1 MKEQYP
7 NQNIS
12 SSLSCQQKLGSPH
25 RRFKPW
31 RNWSINSPNPTTT
44 PWNCS
49 SNTWGGKSP
58 PIHTTKYWVTH
69 RTFWGPLNH
78 LGWWKDNN
86 NNISVRFSYL
96 SFIGICEL
104 QRFLQ
109 TSVVWNLALFSL
121 TIIQVDA
128 AHWWWLRRD
137 IPPPLPRLWS
147 ALGVQQYTIK
157 RYINASFIHS
167 STKRILSLCIWA
179 LIRWLLFYFRLSTLW
194 NWTEL
199 MFTWLPSK
207 WYQPN

>member
-12 SSLSCQQKLGSPH
+12 SSLPCQQKLGSPH

-58 PIHTTKYWVTH
+58 PIHTTKYRVTH

-78 LGWWKDNN
+78 LGWWEDN
-86 NNISVRFSYL
+86 NNISVHFSYL

-104 QRFLQ
+104 QRFSQ

-121 TIIQVDA
+121 MIIQVDA

-137 IPPPLPRLWS
+137 PPTWLWS

-157 RYINASFIHS
+157 RYINASFTHS
-167 STKRILSLCIWA
+167 FINKKDLVFENMSLCIWA
-179 LIRWLLFYFRLSTLW
+179 LIRCLLCEIEQ
-194 NWTEL
+194 NWCYLTI
-199 MFTWLPSK
+199 
-207 WYQPN
+207 

>member
-12 SSLSCQQKLGSPH
+12 SLPCQQKLGSPH

-58 PIHTTKYWVTH
+58 SIHTTKYWVPH

-78 LGWWKDNN
+78 LGGWWEDNN
-86 NNISVRFSYL
+86 NNISVNFSYL

-104 QRFLQ
+104 QRFSQ
-109 TSVVWNLALFSL
+109 TSVVWNLALSSL
-121 TIIQVDA
+121 M
-128 AHWWWLRRD
+128 
-137 IPPPLPRLWS
+137 
-147 ALGVQQYTIK
+147 
-157 RYINASFIHS
+157 INKKDLVFENMWA
-167 STKRILSLCIWA
+167 CIWA
-179 LIRWLLFYFRLSTLW
+179 LIRRLLFYVRLSTLW

-199 MFTWLPSK
+199 TFSWLSS
-207 WYQPN
+207 